1 MERYVLKKVRS
12 CKKKSKKTK
21 LRIAIIVV
29 LSFLI
34 LILFY
39 YFKVVCPI
47 IVRLSE
53 EKIRSLATT
62 SISEVVEYVMQEEK
76 LSYNEL
82 VDIKYDSSNNIELI
96 EVNTIKVNNV
106 IRDITKGVQ
115 DKFNVL
121 SHEGIGISL
130 GTFTGVPFL
139 YGIGPNIS
147 IKLVPVGT
155 VNTKVI
161 SNFNAQGI
169 NQTLH
174 RLYFVVIGTIG
185 MVLPIQTQNFVTELE
200 VLICESIIVG
210 KIPDVYLQGNL
221 I

>member
-47 IVRLSE
+47 IIRLSE

-82 VDIKYDSSNNIELI
+82 VDIRYDSSNNIELI

>member
-47 IVRLSE
+47 IIRLSE